1 MMKSALAP
9 LPETDLGELLTG
21 LHAEMFSWA
30 KHLTKGDSS
39 QAEDLVQDISL
50 KFLSSPRGI
59 DGVRNLKGFIR
70 TSMQN
75 AFISQKRNSHL
86 FSELPLP
93 QEFEYSSVMTSD
105 PRNGLAAGELLIDIL
120 LFFCSRRTK
129 TLSASVLLLR
139 CFHGYRIQEISRIL
153 KRPRNS
159 VEALLL
165 AARREAASS
174 GSQAGR
180 SLRKGTLADQKNL
193 TIIST
198 DHGDPLIGLRKMIF
212 SHRSGECSPEEVLL
226 TNFSDPLWM
235 PDRREIA
242 HIVVCRRCIEKVN
255 RILALPSLED
265 RHPLDLF

>member
-1 MMKSALAP
+1 MTKSAVAP
-9 LPETDLGELLTG
+9 LPEADLGELLSG
-21 LHAEMFSWA
+21 LQPEMFRWA
-30 KHLTKGDSS
+30 KHLTKGDSA

-50 KFLSSPRGI
+50 KFLSSPRRI

-75 AFISQKRNSHL
+75 AFISQKRNSQSH
-86 FSELPLP
+86 SELPLP
-93 QEFEYSSVMTSD
+93 QEFEYSSLLTSD
-105 PRNGLAAGELLIDIL
+105 PRSEWAAGEMLIDIL
-120 LFFCSRRTK
+120 HFACLRRTR

-165 AARREAASS
+165 AARREVAGSVMRAAMSHYKS
-174 GSQAGR
+174 TSADHKFSKKVSDDSDDPVI
-180 SLRKGTLADQKNL
+180 SLRK
-193 TIIST
+193 
-198 DHGDPLIGLRKMIF
+198 LIF
-212 SHRSGECSPEEVLL
+212 THRSGECSSEEELL
-226 TNFSDPLWM
+226 ANFLDPLWI